1 MNINKI
7 LHFLV
12 PKESVFFPLFEQAT
26 SNLIILAQTLHELVN
41 LPKGEREELF
51 KKIEEIEVIIENL
64 TQNTKLELGKNFITP
79 FDREDIYALIK
90 SIENVSDYMHGA
102 ADIMRIY
109 HLEKITKPIR
119 KLTEVNLEACMNIE
133 MAVKEL
139 KIMKDQQ
146 KIYEACKRINKLEKK
161 SDDIYNKSIE
171 DIFEN
176 ENDVKNII
184 KYKDVL
190 SSLENAADGCK
201 RVANVL
207 EQIIVKH
214 S

>member
-12 PKESVFFPLFEQAT
+12 PKESVFFPLFEQAST
-26 SNLIILAQTLHELVN
+26 HLITLAQTLHELVN

-51 KKIEEIEVIIENL
+51 KKIEDIEVIIENL
-64 TQNTKLELGKNFITP
+64 TQKTKLELGKNFITP

-102 ADIMRIY
+102 SDIMRIY

-133 MAVKEL
+133 MAIKEL
-139 KIMKDQQ
+139 KVMKDQQ

-176 ENDVKNII
+176 ESDVKNII